1 PQPGGAGLS
10 IIDQGGLGTMATTLK
25 ERLARQAKGGSQLN
39 FDPAFQDEP
48 RLVFVPLNCLE
59 PDPQQPRKNL
69 GDLTELAASI
79 REQGLIQPLIVEAI
93 ALGRYRL
100 IAGERRWAASRQVG
114 LETVPCLVRTVAEH
128 ARVAVQLIE
137 NLHRQNLHPLEEAQA
152 FQRLMTEFNLTQRD
166 LAQRLGKSLTSVNE
180 TLRLLELSP
189 ALWTDVRTSEQI
201 SKSVLLEIAKERD
214 EVTQRALLDK
224 AQAGQLTVREARTQQ
239 LDRPPDS
246 KRPTSYTMTV
256 ADAQVV
262 IRFQHGKPTP
272 ERVKAALEKAL
283 ASCQSSME

>member
-1 PQPGGAGLS
+1 
-10 IIDQGGLGTMATTLK
+10 MATPLK

-128 ARVAVQLIE
+128 ARLAVQLME
-137 NLHRQNLHPLEEAQA
+137 NIHRQNLHPLEEAQA
-152 FQRLMTEFNLTQRD
+152 YQRLLTEFNLTQRD
-166 LAQRLGKSLTSVNE
+166 LAQRLGKSLSSINE
-180 TLRLLELSP
+180 TLRLLELAP
-189 ALWTDVRTSEQI
+189 AIQADVRTSEQI
-201 SKSVLLEIAKERD
+201 SKSLLLEIAKEPD
-214 EVTQRALLDK
+214 AATQRALLEK
-224 AQAGQLTVREARTQQ
+224 AQTGQLTVRQARTQKQ
-239 LDRPPDS
+239 DRAVGAPQ
-246 KRPTSYTMTV
+246 PTCRTIKL
-256 ADAQVV
+256 ADATV
-262 IRFQHGKPTP
+262 IVRFTQGEATAG
-272 ERVKAALEKAL
+272 RVKATLEQAL
-283 ASCQSSME
+283 APFRNQPGE

>member
-1 PQPGGAGLS
+1 
-10 IIDQGGLGTMATTLK
+10 MATALK
-25 ERLARQAKGGSQLN
+25 ERLARQASGESQLN

-100 IAGERRWAASRQVG
+100 IAGERRWAACRQSG

-128 ARVAVQLIE
+128 ARLAVQLME
-137 NLHRQNLHPLEEAQA
+137 NIHRQNLYPLEEAQA
-152 FQRLMTEFNLTQRD
+152 FRRLMTEFNLTQRD
-166 LAQRLGKSLTSVNE
+166 LAQRLGKSLTSINE
-180 TLRLLELSP
+180 TLRLLELAP
-189 ALWTDVRTSEQI
+189 AVQADVRTSEQI
-201 SKSVLLEIAKERD
+201 SKSVLLEIAKEPD
-214 EVTQRALLDK
+214 AAAQQALLAQ
-224 AQAGQLTVREARTQQ
+224 AQAGQMTVRQARTQ
-239 LDRPPDS
+239 
-246 KRPTSYTMTV
+246 KRNPSAAAPSPTTCTIKL

-262 IRFQHGKPTP
+262 IRFQNGVATP
-272 ERVKAALEKAL
+272 ERVKAALVQAL
-283 ASCQSSME
+283 KSYPTHHPHGDHRAHP